1 MSTSNKEISSENIK
15 SFWQLPPKMREA
27 MRKLADRIEK
37 RAQLEQYA
45 EENNMLICRG
55 KVYTWEEYPCDCEMG
70 DPEEC
75 QAEKNERRGLGHVS
89 AVCKCRCHLLYEP
102 F

>member
-1 MSTSNKEISSENIK
+1 MEQLAPQEITV
-15 SFWQLPPKMREA
+15 FWQLPPKQREA
-27 MRKLADRIEK
+27 TRKRADRIEQ

-45 EENNMLICRG
+45 DEHNMLVCRG
-55 KVYTWEEYPCDCEMG
+55 KAYTWEEYPCSCKMG